1 MANEEELKKK
11 LAKNLIYYRKNNNLT
26 QLQLAE
32 KLSYSDKAISKWER
46 GESVPDIL
54 TLKAL
59 ADLYHCKIDDLL
71 KEKNRKK
78 LFITKN
84 KLIIS
89 LLSVGLVWLIAV
101 VTYMFSSIISE
112 SLNLSISNLW
122 MIWVYATLPTFII
135 ALIFAKIWGKRWMRF
150 IFVSGIVVSAGLI
163 IHLHLLLANIPSSWL
178 VWCVVA
184 ALEILVVLWYS
195 LRFKNKDI
203 N

>member
-71 KEKNRKK
+71 KEKNKKK

-89 LLSVGLVWLIAV
+89 L
-101 VTYMFSSIISE
+101 FN
-112 SLNLSISNLW
+112 LN
-122 MIWVYATLPTFII
+122 P
-135 ALIFAKIWGKRWMRF
+135 
-150 IFVSGIVVSAGLI
+150 
-163 IHLHLLLANIPSSWL
+163 
-178 VWCVVA
+178 
-184 ALEILVVLWYS
+184 
-195 LRFKNKDI
+195 KNKE
-203 N
+203 

>member
-1 MANEEELKKK
+1 MVNEEELKKK

-59 ADLYHCKIDDLL
+59 ADLYHCKIDDFL

-101 VTYMFSSIISE
+101 ITYMFSSIISE
-112 SLNLSISNLW
+112 SLNHSISNLW
-122 MIWVYATLPTFII
+122 MIWVYATLPSFIV
-135 ALIFAKIWGKRWMRF
+135 ALIFAKIWGKR
-150 IFVSGIVVSAGLI
+150 
-163 IHLHLLLANIPSSWL
+163 
-178 VWCVVA
+178 
-184 ALEILVVLWYS
+184 
-195 LRFKNKDI
+195 
-203 N
+203 

>member
-1 MANEEELKKK
+1 MVNEEELKKK

-101 VTYMFSSIISE
+101 ITYMFS
-112 SLNLSISNLW
+112 NRN
-122 MIWVYATLPTFII
+122 
-135 ALIFAKIWGKRWMRF
+135 
-150 IFVSGIVVSAGLI
+150 
-163 IHLHLLLANIPSSWL
+163 SW
-178 VWCVVA
+178 
-184 ALEILVVLWYS
+184 
-195 LRFKNKDI
+195 KT
-203 N
+203 

>member
-71 KEKNRKK
+71 KEKNKKK

-89 LLSVGLVWLIAV
+89 LLSIGLVWLIAV
-101 VTYMFSSIISE
+101 ITYMFSSIISE
-112 SLNLSISNLW
+112 SLNHSISNLW
-122 MIWVYATLPTFII
+122 MIWVYAALPSFIV
-135 ALIFAKIWGKRWMRF
+135 ALVFAKIWGKRWMRF

-163 IHLHLLLANIPSSWL
+163 IYLHLLLANIPSSWL

-184 ALEILVVLWYS
+184 ALEILVFLWYS